1 MTEEEFKS
9 ICQKHGLHFIEKN
22 QTINVF
28 VSNRYGEQLILAQ
41 YFKEEIG
48 GWNRVDHLKGSA
60 IILNIIEIR
69 SIDGYLVNFECGDR
83 FDLQYK
89 EYTKA
94 FKFDRDLTETV
105 KKIKLMM
112 NEIKKT
118 EVLWDFD
125 NDYERL

>member
-1 MTEEEFKS
+1 MTIEEFKT

-22 QTINVF
+22 QTINGM
-28 VSNRYGEQLILAQ
+28 VSNRYGEQLILSQ
-41 YFKEEIG
+41 YFKEEID
-48 GWNRVDHLKGSA
+48 GWNRVVHLKGSA

-94 FKFDRDLTETV
+94 FKLDRDLTETV
-105 KKIKLMM
+105 KKIKLML

-118 EVLWDFD
+118 EILWDFD
-125 NDYERL
+125 ND

>member
-9 ICQKHGLHFIEKN
+9 ICQKNGLHFIEKN
-22 QTINVF
+22 QTINVMAA
-28 VSNRYGEQLILAQ
+28 NRYGEQLIIAQ
-41 YFKEEIG
+41 YFKEEIS
-48 GWNRVDHLKGSA
+48 GWNVVEHLKGSA
-60 IILNIIEIR
+60 IILNIKEIR

-105 KKIKLMM
+105 KKIKLML

-118 EVLWDFD
+118 EILWDFD
-125 NDYERL
+125 ND